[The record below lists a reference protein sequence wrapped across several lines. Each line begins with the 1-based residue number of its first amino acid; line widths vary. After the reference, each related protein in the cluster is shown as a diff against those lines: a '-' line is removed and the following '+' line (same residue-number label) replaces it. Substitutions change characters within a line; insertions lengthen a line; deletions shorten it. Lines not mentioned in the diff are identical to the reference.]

1 MLLNILL
8 SVIASIALFLALVA
22 VLNGDLAPYFII
34 VILCGVIIGLL
45 ITIRKKLIEIQKK

>member
-8 SVIASIALFLALVA
+8 SVIASIALFFILVA

-34 VILCGVIIGLL
+34 IILCGVIIGLL
-45 ITIRKKLIEIQKK
+45 ITIYKKLIQMQKK